1 EVPVKFILE
10 DPESLTGSDRTEWD
24 VLAAKGE
31 HLLEIAVDNGINI
44 EHACGGVC
52 ACSTCHV
59 YVEQGMDDVA
69 EATEAEE
76 DRVEEAPGLQMNSR
90 LSCQCEVEG
99 NGPIVVRVPAWNRNA
114 VKEAA
119 ATMPSAA
126 WSAKPA
132 RSKSFTVI
140 PPASWVET
148 VSVTLE
154 RSFTSAS
161 ESFSIVPHS
170 IQPDFGD
177 PQPSEKTRLAPS
189 PTGAL
194 HLGNAR
200 TFVVNWILA
209 RQQGWGI
216 VMRIEDLDG
225 PRVKPGSVEQTLE
238 TMAWLGLDW
247 DQGPIIQSHDLEP
260 HVGAMRTLAS
270 SALAYPC
277 DLTRSEIAEAA
288 SAPHA
293 GDGAPASIA
302 RPRPLAPAGF
312 TDRETNW
319 RFATPEGAIEINDA
333 FLGATTTN
341 PAVEAG
347 DFVVWTKRGMPAYQL
362 AVVVDDARQSVTRVV
377 RGDDLLDS

>member
-1 EVPVKFILE
+1 MTP
-10 DPESLTGSDRTEWD
+10 P
-24 VLAAKGE
+24 
-31 HLLEIAVDNGINI
+31 
-44 EHACGGVC
+44 
-52 ACSTCHV
+52 
-59 YVEQGMDDVA
+59 Q
-69 EATEAEE
+69 
-76 DRVEEAPGLQMNSR
+76 
-90 LSCQCEVEG
+90 
-99 NGPIVVRVPAWNRNA
+99 
-114 VKEAA
+114 
-119 ATMPSAA
+119 PS
-126 WSAKPA
+126 S
-132 RSKSFTVI
+132 
-140 PPASWVET
+140 
-148 VSVTLE
+148 
-154 RSFTSAS
+154 
-161 ESFSIVPHS
+161 
-170 IQPDFGD
+170 
-177 PQPSEKTRLAPS
+177 QPSEKTRLAPS

-377 RGDDLLDS
+377 RGDDLLDSAGRQTLLYDALDLAPRPRYAHLPLVLGPDGRRLAKRHGDSRLASYRAEGVPVERILGLLAYWSVPGQPREAIDLAEFTGRFDLDTMPRGSARFTPEDDAWLLGRS